1 MKAPTTADM
10 ATARFTP
17 AVQKYNLSSGRVG
30 IDSGRF
36 FIGKEGRGS
45 RPASFQK
52 NQERFL
58 TMTLDFWMTHD
69 ESHRRKKYTGTKR

>member
-1 MKAPTTADM
+1 MADM

-58 TMTLDFWMTHD
+58 TMTLGFWMTHD
-69 ESHRRKKYTGTKR
+69 ESHGRKKYTRTKR